1 MRDVGKTLMQKLT
14 NPLQCLQ
21 QISGQTYLWI
31 AVIIF
36 GASGAVTR
44 RITEIGAQNFV
55 NGENPISLCNVLFV
69 GNLCAL
75 IVFLLIHRQYCNW
88 ATLERFS
95 GREWLSLGI
104 VSTLAG
110 AVAPGLIFEA
120 LTVAPVTNVVL
131 IGRLEPPLTLAL
143 SIWLLGDRVNRWQ
156 IAGAI
161 MAFMGVAL
169 LLLQPTPETVMQAA
183 GIVIGRGDVFTVL
196 SAVILAISTILGKK
210 RLGKVPLG
218 IYTTVRTGL
227 GAVIFFFIALMLYGH
242 NHFMGVLSPFLW
254 RWMLVYGV
262 MIVVIGQS
270 CWLAGLRNSSVSTA
284 SIVGSFTPLTGIL
297 AAYLILGEV
306 PTMAQYVGGAVI
318 LLGLGLSQKGIH
330 QQTAGLRQM
339 QVNSAQAEQVVE
351 AGGSFKGI

>member
-1 MRDVGKTLMQKLT
+1 MQKLA
-14 NPLQCLQ
+14 NPFQCLQ

-75 IVFLLIHRQYCNW
+75 IVFLLIYRQYWNW
-88 ATLERFS
+88 PTLKRFS
-95 GREWLSLGI
+95 RRDWLSLGI

-110 AVAPGLIFEA
+110 AIAPGLIFEA

-131 IGRLEPPLTLAL
+131 LGRLEPPLTLAL
-143 SIWLLGDRVNRWQ
+143 SIWLLGDRVNRWEL
-156 IAGAI
+156 AGAI
-161 MAFMGVAL
+161 VAFLGVAL
-169 LLLQPTPETVMQAA
+169 TLLLQPPPETVMQAG
-183 GIVIGRGDVFTVL
+183 GISIGLGDLFTVL
-196 SAVILAISTILGKK
+196 SAVVLAISTIIGKK

-227 GAVIFFFIALMLYGH
+227 GAVIFFLIALALYGH

-262 MIVVIGQS
+262 IIVVIGQS
-270 CWLAGLRNSSVSTA
+270 SWLAGLRNSSVSTA
-284 SIVGSFTPLTGIL
+284 SIVGSFTPLAGIL

-306 PTMAQYVGGAVI
+306 PTMAQYIGGAVI
-318 LLGLGLSQKGIH
+318 LLGLGLSQKGIQ
-330 QQTAGLRQM
+330 QQTAGRLQTR
-339 QVNSAQAEQVVE
+339 VNSAQVKQAVE
-351 AGGSFKGI
+351 SGVGFKGI